1 MRRINLK
8 YVFLDNSGLS
18 LLELMVAVSLTVL
31 LAGGGF
37 FSFVNYSR
45 SQAHSQT
52 VQNIKFAYVQA
63 RNNAISNVKPTENCV
78 TLRNYRIILQ
88 SNSYRV
94 EVVCLDAAGV
104 AAGSGTDIPLPNGI
118 VMEGVSGTL
127 ENCSG
132 IGYRVITGNVT
143 PDGPST
149 TLPCSFVIQ
158 HQDDENLT
166 ETITIQSDGM
176 ISS

>member
-1 MRRINLK
+1 MYISKIKNIL
-8 YVFLDNSGLS
+8 LDNRGLS

-37 FSFVNYSR
+37 FSFINYSR

-52 VQNIKFAYVQA
+52 VQNIKFAYTQA
-63 RNNAISNVKPTENCV
+63 RNNAISNVKPQENCQ

-88 SNSYRV
+88 PQSYTV

-104 AAGSGTDIPLPNGI
+104 ANGTGTEIPLPNGI
-118 VMEGVSGTL
+118 VLEGVSGSL

-132 IGYRVITGNVT
+132 VGYRVITGNVI
-143 PDGPST
+143 PDGTDT
-149 TLPCSFVIQ
+149 TLPCSFSIK
-158 HQDDENLT
+158 HTDDAGLS
-166 ETITIQSDGM
+166 ETITVQNDGM
-176 ISS
+176 LST